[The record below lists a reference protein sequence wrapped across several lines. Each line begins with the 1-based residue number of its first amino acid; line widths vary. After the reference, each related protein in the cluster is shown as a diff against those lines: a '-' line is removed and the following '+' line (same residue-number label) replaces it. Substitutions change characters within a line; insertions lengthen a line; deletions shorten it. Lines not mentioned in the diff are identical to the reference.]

1 MFTFRKHPDINTGIA
16 LFRSTKPAL
25 LLDVRTEEE
34 YAQGHIEQSVNLPL
48 ARIEEAPNIIL
59 DHELPIFVYC
69 RSGARSET
77 AVKQLKSM
85 GYVNVTNI
93 GGIIHYR
100 DAD

>member
-1 MFTFRKHPDINTGIA
+1 MFPFRKRPDINAGMV
-16 LFRSTKPAL
+16 LYHNTKPAL

-48 ARIEEAPNIIL
+48 ARIEEAPNIFF
-59 DHELPIFVYC
+59 DREVPIFVYC

-77 AVKQLKSM
+77 AVSRLKGM

-93 GGIIHYR
+93 GGIIYYR
-100 DAD
+100 NFD